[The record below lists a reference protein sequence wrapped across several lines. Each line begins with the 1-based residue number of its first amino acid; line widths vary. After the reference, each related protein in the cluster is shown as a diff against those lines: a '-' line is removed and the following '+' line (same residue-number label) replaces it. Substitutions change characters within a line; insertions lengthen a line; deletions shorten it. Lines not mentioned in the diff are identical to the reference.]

1 MVRLEELDGD
11 APPDLEEIPGAEIS
25 VEIKSHP
32 GLWLASEAALDEP
45 KVGLLDKGVT
55 HLLSFGALRR
65 ASPTRRHQVYE
76 RAENGALVTH
86 LRAACDFVR
95 EAIEGGGGARGN
107 VAVVSEE
114 EGEDAAAFLIAAF
127 LVVEKRVETV
137 DDAVAAVAS
146 SRPSSELATH
156 KEFAKNLKFLARNG
170 IPDWA

>member
-65 ASPTRRHQVYE
+65 ASQTRRHQVYE
-76 RAENGALVTH
+76 RA
-86 LRAACDFVR
+86 
-95 EAIEGGGGARGN
+95 
-107 VAVVSEE
+107 
-114 EGEDAAAFLIAAF
+114 
-127 LVVEKRVETV
+127 
-137 DDAVAAVAS
+137 
-146 SRPSSELATH
+146 
-156 KEFAKNLKFLARNG
+156 
-170 IPDWA
+170 